1 MIVFV
6 ITLMAFPMMFFTS
19 GGAYSGMGF
28 WFGLGM
34 IFSFLLIDGMFCY
47 VMLVVQIIMVLA
59 CYIVSYKYPEL
70 VIPLANERSVYVDML
85 QSLIIFGIVIGSIVR
100 FQNAVYKCK
109 LEEIEQINEELTRA
123 KDDADVANH
132 AKSEFLAHMSHEI
145 RTPLNTIVGM
155 NEIIM
160 RETHEEQT
168 MKCARDIQSS
178 SDILVDLV
186 RDVLDFSKIESGR
199 MEIVNE
205 EYHFS
210 QLLSNVLSVME
221 SRARQKNLELDAEVQ
236 ETLYNDLKGDS
247 ARICRILIN
256 LIGNAVK
263 YTKKG
268 SIRVTVHMEDHG
280 AAPHNVELV
289 MAVRDT
295 GIGIKEK
302 DQERLFKD
310 FERLD
315 LSNNRSIEGTGLGL
329 AITYHLV
336 EMMGGSITC
345 HSKYGHGTTF
355 VVKISQE
362 RLSDER
368 IGDFKDRYRQYMKE
382 RKTYKS
388 KLCAPDVSVLVVDDN
403 VMNLKVIK
411 MMLKPTR
418 MKVSTCASGAECLE
432 VIKKYRYDIILMD
445 HMMPEMDGMGTFHR
459 AMLMRD
465 SLCGRSTYIV
475 MTANAVMG
483 AREMYL
489 AEGFKDYISKPVQP
503 EVLEDILM
511 RYIPEDKL
519 VDPAVCD
526 EDRESPTMGAGTVDD
541 TAGVMEKQNSDTSW
555 KEVHIDHE
563 KGLTYCGGSEDF
575 LKEIISMY
583 AADDKRAEIQRAYD
597 EKDWDGYRILIH
609 TVKSTSRTI
618 GAMELGDEAQEL
630 ENAVKELDVDMICK
644 MHESVMAYYSAVLDW
659 CRATTAQ

>member
-1 MIVFV
+1 
-6 ITLMAFPMMFFTS
+6 
-19 GGAYSGMGF
+19 
-28 WFGLGM
+28 
-34 IFSFLLIDGMFCY
+34 
-47 VMLVVQIIMVLA
+47 
-59 CYIVSYKYPEL
+59 
-70 VIPLANERSVYVDML
+70 
-85 QSLIIFGIVIGSIVR
+85 
-100 FQNAVYKCK
+100 
-109 LEEIEQINEELTRA
+109 
-123 KDDADVANH
+123 
-132 AKSEFLAHMSHEI
+132 MSHEI

-280 AAPHNVELV
+280 ADPHNVELV

-295 GIGIKEK
+295 GIGIKEE

-368 IGDFKDRYRQYMKE
+368 IGDFKDRHRQYMKE

-432 VIKKYRYDIILMD
+432 LIKKYRYDIILMD
-445 HMMPEMDGMGTFHR
+445 HMMPEMDGMETFRR

-475 MTANAVMG
+475 MTANAVIG

-519 VDPAVCD
+519 VDPTVCD
-526 EDRESPTMGAGTVDD
+526 EDRESPTMGAGTVVEKTD
-541 TAGVMEKQNSDTSW
+541 VMGKQYSDISC

-583 AADDKRAEIQRAYD
+583 AADDKRAEIQKAYD

-644 MHESVMAYYSAVLDW
+644 MHESVMASYSAVLDW
-659 CRATTAQ
+659 CRVTTAQ

>member
-1 MIVFV
+1 M
-6 ITLMAFPMMFFTS
+6 
-19 GGAYSGMGF
+19 
-28 WFGLGM
+28 
-34 IFSFLLIDGMFCY
+34 
-47 VMLVVQIIMVLA
+47 
-59 CYIVSYKYPEL
+59 
-70 VIPLANERSVYVDML
+70 
-85 QSLIIFGIVIGSIVR
+85 
-100 FQNAVYKCK
+100 
-109 LEEIEQINEELTRA
+109 
-123 KDDADVANH
+123 ANH

-186 RDVLDFSKIESGR
+186 RDVLDFSMIESGR

-236 ETLYNDLKGDS
+236 EILYNDLKGDS

-280 AAPHNVELV
+280 ADPRNVELV

-295 GIGIKEK
+295 GIGIKEE

-388 KLCAPDVSVLVVDDN
+388 KLCAPEVSVLVVDDN

-432 VIKKYRYDIILMD
+432 LIKKYRYDIILMD
-445 HMMPEMDGMGTFHR
+445 HMMPEMDGMETFHR

-511 RYIPEDKL
+511 IYIPEDKL
-519 VDPAVCD
+519 VDPTVCD

-644 MHESVMAYYSAVLDW
+644 MHESVMASYSAVLDW
-659 CRATTAQ
+659 CRVTTAQ